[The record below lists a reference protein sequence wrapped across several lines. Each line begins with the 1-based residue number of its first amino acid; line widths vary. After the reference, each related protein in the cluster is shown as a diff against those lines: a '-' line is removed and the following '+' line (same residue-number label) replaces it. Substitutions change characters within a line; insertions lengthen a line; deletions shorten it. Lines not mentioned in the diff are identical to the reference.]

1 MSEVPFPVPQAG
13 FSSGCPAG
21 TDSEFVAEI
30 SGVWK
35 RYWIL
40 TRHTPRVGSWMFSKM
55 LEHLRR
61 TPFWALRDVSLR
73 VRRGDIVGVI
83 GANGS
88 GKSTLLR
95 VLAGITPP
103 TRGRVR
109 VRGRV
114 ASLLELGVGFHPDL
128 TGMENIFY
136 NAAMHGLTRDE
147 VLERLETIIQFS
159 GLRDYLYEPVKHYS
173 SGMYARLGCSVA
185 LHLDPD
191 IALVDEILSVGD
203 VEFRD
208 RVHARLRGLID
219 QGVTVF
225 LVTHEV
231 ATAANLCG
239 ELIWLEDGRVRCAG
253 EPAAVRRAYERDLR
267 RRSLAGDHVLARE
280 LARFQEGESE
290 ERGEA
295 GSVQPSIGRSGW
307 GGPGPP
313 ATGLAES
320 DFAGA
325 VESVVVL
332 DEEERVTEE
341 VLTGHEVQVR
351 VTGQALRRLDR
362 VSLRVLVWAADAR
375 VLADHVS
382 PPRILQGGE
391 RGEWTLRWTPAL
403 WLDQG
408 VPLHVSAAL
417 VNPADPDRA
426 LSAAVPPIALTVRS
440 PAFHTREIPCFLPY
454 RWRLESGSG
463 GSMDADPV
471 E

>member
-1 MSEVPFPVPQAG
+1 
-13 FSSGCPAG
+13 
-21 TDSEFVAEI
+21 
-30 SGVWK
+30 
-35 RYWIL
+35 
-40 TRHTPRVGSWMFSKM
+40 MFSKM

-73 VRRGDIVGVI
+73 VRRGDIVGII

-103 TRGRVR
+103 TRGQVR
-109 VRGRV
+109 VQGRV

-136 NAAMHGLTRDE
+136 NAAMHGLKRDE

-203 VEFRD
+203 AEFRD
-208 RVHARLRGLID
+208 RVHARLRALID

-239 ELIWLEDGRVRCAG
+239 ELIWLDDGRVRCAG
-253 EPAAVRRAYERDLR
+253 EPATVRRAYERDLR
-267 RRSLAGDHVLARE
+267 RRSLPGDHVLARE
-280 LARFQEGESE
+280 LAHLQDGEYDEG
-290 ERGEA
+290 GEA
-295 GSVQPSIGRSGW
+295 GRGQPSVGRMGW
-307 GGPGPP
+307 SGPGSPG
-313 ATGLAES
+313 TGLSEG
-320 DFAGA
+320 DGAGA

-332 DEEERVTEE
+332 DEEERVAEE
-341 VLTGHEVQVR
+341 VITGREVHVR
-351 VTGQALRRLDR
+351 VTGRARRRLDA
-362 VSLRVLVWAADAR
+362 VSLRVLVWAPDAR

-382 PPRILQGGE
+382 PPRILPEGE

-408 VPLHVSAAL
+408 APIYVSVAL
-417 VNPADPDRA
+417 VNPSEPDRA
-426 LSAAVPPIALTVRS
+426 LSAGFPPIALTVHS

-454 RWRLESGSG
+454 RWRLETGDG
-463 GSMDADPV
+463 QDAKSSR
-471 E
+471 ET